1 MMMLRGLEHFS
12 SGERLKELGLLSL
25 EKNPQRPHC
34 GLPALKG
41 AYERRGTDFL
51 RGLIVTGQ
59 GGMVLN

>member
-41 AYERRGTDFL
+41 AYERRGTDF
-51 RGLIVTGQ
+51 
-59 GGMVLN
+59 